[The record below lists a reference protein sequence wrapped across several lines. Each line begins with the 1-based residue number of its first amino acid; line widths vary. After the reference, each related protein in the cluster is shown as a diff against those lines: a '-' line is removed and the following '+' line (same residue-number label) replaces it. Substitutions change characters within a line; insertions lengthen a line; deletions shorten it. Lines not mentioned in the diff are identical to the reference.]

1 MRCPYCDTS
10 VAEGALVCPVCGFAV
25 GRGHRPERDSIDLD
39 GPGVRSVSPGRLW
52 YFALALL
59 ASALLSGTILLGL
72 TGAEHGLDIRRQR
85 GRELSQEYYARGMA
99 HLEESNYLLALA
111 EFEEAVRL
119 APDNAEALE
128 QLGLLQAFLG
138 EEAVAAGGVS
148 SEALLNLYGEARTL
162 YSQGEWAEAIVRLE
176 QLRRVDPEYRAQEVE
191 PMLFDA
197 YRRQSAILLEAGE
210 LEDAASLLDKALEL
224 NPDDSDTAELRR
236 WISLYMDGLARWGG
250 DWETAVAVLRE
261 LYELNPSF
269 LDVERRLHDALLSL
283 GEVYEGQGAW
293 CVAESQYA
301 EAIQVMPSEAATAA
315 HAEALSLC
323 VQAIEEATPSAVAS
337 AVPTE
342 VITATS
348 TAVPLAEAGTYTGQF
363 LGWTEADPTA
373 MRIRVCV
380 LNADGEVVPG
390 TPVEVSLEGW
400 RSGPSTTEADG
411 CCEFAGLMQELEFTV
426 ELTELRCVPF
436 RVTTRWGTE
445 AEVSFVER

>member
-1 MRCPYCDTS
+1 VRCPYCDNS
-10 VAEGALVCPVCGFAV
+10 VAEGALVCPVCGFGL
-25 GRGHRPERDSIDLD
+25 GRKRRSGRTGIDLD
-39 GPGVRSVSPGRLW
+39 KAGLRSVSPGRLW

-72 TGAEHGLDIRRQR
+72 TAAEHGLDIRRQR

-162 YSQGEWAEAIVRLE
+162 YSREEWAEAIVRLE

-197 YRRQSAILLEAGE
+197 YRRQSAILLDAGE
-210 LEDAASLLDKALEL
+210 LEEAASLLDKALEL
-224 NPDDSDTAELRR
+224 DPDNSDTASLQQ
-236 WISLYMDGLARWGG
+236 WVSLYMDGLADWGV
-250 DWETAVAVLRE
+250 DWEGAVGALRE
-261 LYELNPSF
+261 LYELNPGF
-269 LDVERRLHDALLSL
+269 LDVERRLHDALLGL

-301 EAIQVMPSEAATAA
+301 EALRVTPSEAATAA
-315 HAEALSLC
+315 HSEALGFC

-337 AVPTE
+337 AGPTE

-348 TAVPLAEAGTYTGQF
+348 TAVPLAEAGTYIGQF
-363 LGWTEADPTA
+363 LGWREADPTA

-380 LNADGEVVPG
+380 LDRDGELVSG

-411 CCEFAGLMQELEFTV
+411 CCEFAGLLQESEFTV
-426 ELTELRCVPF
+426 ELTALRCVPVQ
-436 RVTTRWGTE
+436 VTSRWGTE
-445 AEVSFVER
+445 AQVSFLER

>member
-1 MRCPYCDTS
+1 VRCPYCDKS
-10 VAEGALVCPVCGFAV
+10 VADGALVCPVCGF
-25 GRGHRPERDSIDLD
+25 GLGEEHRYERDSTDLD
-39 GPGVRSVSPGRLW
+39 GGVVRSVSPGRLW

-59 ASALLSGTILLGL
+59 ALALLSGTILLGL

-85 GRELSQEYYARGMA
+85 GRELSQEYYARGIA

-138 EEAVAAGGVS
+138 DEAVAAGGVS
-148 SEALLNLYGEARTL
+148 SEALLNVYGEARTL
-162 YSQGEWAEAIVRLE
+162 YSQEEWAEAIVRLE

-191 PMLFDA
+191 PMLLDA

-210 LEDAASLLDKALEL
+210 LEDAASLLERALEL
-224 NPDDSDTAELRR
+224 NPNDPNTAELHQ

-250 DWETAVAVLRE
+250 DWEAAVAVLRE
-261 LYELNPSF
+261 LYALNPGF
-269 LDVERRLHDALLSL
+269 LDVQPRLHDALLGL
-283 GEVYEGQGAW
+283 GGVYGGQGAW
-293 CVAESQYA
+293 CMAETQYA
-301 EAIQVMPSEAATAA
+301 EAMRVMPSEAASAA

-323 VQAIEEATPSAVAS
+323 VQAIAEASPSAIASAVA
-337 AVPTE
+337 TE
-342 VITATS
+342 AITATA
-348 TAVPLAEAGTYTGQF
+348 TAVPLAEAGTYTGEF

-380 LNADGEVVPG
+380 LNADGEVVAG

-400 RSGPSTTEADG
+400 RSGPGTTEADG
-411 CCEFAGLMQELEFTV
+411 CREFAGLMQESEFTV
-426 ELTELRCVPF
+426 ELTALRCVPF
-436 RVTTRWGTE
+436 QVTTRWGTE
-445 AEVSFVER
+445 AQVSFVER

>member
-1 MRCPYCDTS
+1 M
-10 VAEGALVCPVCGFAV
+10 
-25 GRGHRPERDSIDLD
+25 DLD
-39 GPGVRSVSPGRLW
+39 RTGARSNSPGLLW
-52 YFALALL
+52 YVALALL
-59 ASALLSGTILLGL
+59 ASALLSATLVLGL
-72 TGAEHGLDIRRQR
+72 MGAEHGLDIRRQR

-138 EEAVAAGGVS
+138 EEALAAGGVT

-197 YRRQSAILLEAGE
+197 YGRQSTILLEAGE
-210 LEDAASLLDKALEL
+210 LEDAASLLDRALEL
-224 NPDDSDTAELRR
+224 NPNDPDTAELHQ
-236 WISLYMDGLARWGG
+236 WVSLYMDGLAQWGV
-250 DWETAVAVLRE
+250 DWERVVGTLQE

-283 GEVYEGQGAW
+283 GEVYYGQRAW
-293 CVAESQYA
+293 CMAESQYA
-301 EAIQVMPSEAATAA
+301 EAIRVMPSEAASAA
-315 HAEALSLC
+315 HAEALNLC
-323 VQAIEEATPSAVAS
+323 VQAIAEATPSAVAS

-342 VITATS
+342 EAIAATV
-348 TAVPLAEAGTYTGQF
+348 TGVPLADVGTFDGQF

-380 LNADGEVVPG
+380 VNADGEAVPG
-390 TPVEVSLEGW
+390 TGVEVSAEGW
-400 RSGPSTTEADG
+400 RSDPSTTEADG
-411 CCEFAGLMQELEFTV
+411 CCEFAPLMQELEFTV
-426 ELTELRCVPF
+426 ELTDLRCVP
-436 RVTTRWGTE
+436 VQVATRRGTE
-445 AEVSFVER
+445 AQVSFVER